1 MNKVNWEAE
10 ISNIIEQNSTCLYQ
24 ICKLFVG
31 LLEKN
36 SDTAKEG
43 FQYFLTE
50 VSPPRYTEEDIP
62 DDLFE
67 IDETEIDSETQIR
80 ISKMEFQLVKEL
92 ILKDVSVDD
101 FYEEIW
107 KRVSDTLLVSDIYQ
121 KSFFLYQMWLDP
133 RIPYFQ
139 LGVGVDM
146 DDETYKNYVHRL
158 QFAFKKVLFVMNAGY
173 PKRTQKVSVLLK
185 IADDITDPNER
196 IVFWSL
202 TIGLLENRITKLKKH
217 IEELES
223 IIESDDMNMNIE

>member
-1 MNKVNWEAE
+1 MDKVNWSIE
-10 ISNIIEQNSTCLYQ
+10 ISNIIEQNRTCLYQ
-24 ICKLFVG
+24 ICKRFMD
-31 LLEKN
+31 LLGKN
-36 SDTAKEG
+36 IDTAKEG

-50 VSPPRYTEEDIP
+50 VSPPRYNEENIP
-62 DDLFE
+62 DDLFA
-67 IDETEIDSETQIR
+67 IDETEIDSDTQLR
-80 ISKMEFQLVKEL
+80 ISEMERQLVKEL
-92 ILKDVSVDD
+92 IFKDVSEDE
-101 FYEEIW
+101 FYDEIW

-139 LGVGVDM
+139 LGLGVDM
-146 DDETYKNYVHRL
+146 DGETYKNYVHQL
-158 QFAFKKVLFVMNAGY
+158 QLPFKKATFVMNAGY

-202 TIGLLENRITKLKKH
+202 TMSILEKRIVRLKEY

-223 IIESDDMNMNIE
+223 MIESGDKDIE